1 MTEREHG
8 WRAFGPDSGVGSTNI
23 SDNERFLS
31 VVGGGAAVLLGLA
44 RRGVPGAA
52 LALGGAYLV
61 YRGTSGHSPLYGA
74 LNVQSTHEG
83 GVKVRKTMTINRPVE
98 EVYNFWHNFENLP
111 RFMKHLQEV
120 RVMDNGRSHWVATSP
135 TGTVEW
141 DAEITADRPNE
152 TIGWRSLPDSQ
163 INTVGGVHFR
173 PAPGDRGTEVQV
185 SLVYEPP
192 AGAAGALIA
201 KLFGEEPT
209 LQVTE
214 DLRRFKSLMEAGEI
228 PTIEGQTH
236 GERSMV
242 GKALAG
248 VL

>member
-1 MTEREHG
+1 MAEREHG
-8 WRAFGPDSGVGSTNI
+8 WPAFGPDSAVGSTNI
-23 SDNERFLS
+23 SDNERFVS

-44 RRGVPGAA
+44 RRGVPGVA
-52 LALGGAYLV
+52 LALGGAYLM
-61 YRGTSGHSPLYGA
+61 YRGTSGHSPIYGA

-83 GVKVRKTMTINRPVE
+83 GVKVRKTMTINRPIE
-98 EVYNFWHNFENLP
+98 DVYNFWHNFENLP
-111 RFMKHLQEV
+111 TFMKHLKEV
-120 RVMDNGRSHWVATSP
+120 RDEGNGRSHWVATSP

-152 TIGWRSLPDSQ
+152 MIGWRSLPDSQ
-163 INTVGGVHFR
+163 INNVGGVHFR
-173 PAPGDRGTEVQV
+173 PAPNNRGAEVEV

-209 LQVTE
+209 VQVTE

-236 GERSMV
+236 GERSAL